1 METNN
6 TKEFNAIEIRQRK
19 EKEAVIE
26 QLKGEV
32 ATMGRNDSEF
42 SRFDEIT
49 GLLQRG
55 ECTPEE
61 AIRMAR
67 EIRYGKQEH

>member
-1 METNN
+1 M
-6 TKEFNAIEIRQRK
+6 KEGIEIANPEQ
-19 EKEAVIE
+19 ENPQAVIE